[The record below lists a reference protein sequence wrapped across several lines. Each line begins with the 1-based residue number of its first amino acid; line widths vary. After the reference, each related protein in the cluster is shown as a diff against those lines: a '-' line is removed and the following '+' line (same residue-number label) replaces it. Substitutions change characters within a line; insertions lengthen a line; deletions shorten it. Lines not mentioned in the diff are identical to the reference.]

1 MRRFSKR
8 KWNTLYNIRFVNSCD
23 CILSY
28 HALCF
33 QLYLFPI
40 YIFTILF
47 ESFGP
52 FLISSADSYSSRA
65 AVFRRTTSSHSA
77 VLVSDCRLSSKLSIQ
92 LSVSLFSILLLPSLP
107 TIASVHFLLVLFMS
121 SNRFL
126 KSPDL
131 LFDKHISFSSDV
143 SFDLALFACAPFPL
157 FLFFSSA
164 IGLGFNISFG

>member
-65 AVFRRTTSSHSA
+65 AVFRRTTS
-77 VLVSDCRLSSKLSIQ
+77 RLSSKLSIQ

-164 IGLGFNISFG
+164 IGLGFNISCG